1 MKKDPEQLAARIAI
15 IHNTNENE
23 IAYLYSRESFELL
36 RIPKNQDGMQF
47 LEIGNTF
54 VYGRKKY
61 VIKNINFLMRRDFW
75 EATDESYGINLYSP
89 DSNPNGFDLNCQI
102 GVFVEEV

>member
-1 MKKDPEQLAARIAI
+1 MKKKPEQLAARIKI
-15 IHNTNENE
+15 VHTNGNE

-36 RIPKNQDGMQF
+36 RIPKNRDGYQF

-54 VYGRKKY
+54 VFRDKKY
-61 VIKNINFLMRRDFW
+61 VIKNINFLMQPDFW
-75 EATDESYGINLYSP
+75 EATDESYGINIYSL
-89 DSNPNGFDLNCQI
+89 DSNPSGFDQNCQI